1 MIGAYLLLVIN
12 LKPNQALA
20 NERQLVMTG
29 LRTTGL
35 RIVGSGDDI
44 SACALL
50 PWKIPLA
57 EWPEDPTLTDMRGI
71 SRHVVRL
78 IHATSD
84 PDSEVYAVKET
95 VPEFANREYGIL
107 RELAQ
112 RFAPAVEPVAV
123 VEGRT
128 DENGE
133 ELPSA
138 LVTRYLPF
146 SLPYRVILSD
156 SLTPHEIFNMANAL
170 ALLLVRMHLLGFWWG
185 DCSLSN
191 TLFRR
196 DATEYSAYLVD
207 AETGE
212 FHQTLSDGQREHDLE
227 IAHFNVAA
235 ELEDLACAGVLSPGM
250 DPIRASDTLI
260 KRYRRLWQMLKEP
273 QILDPTDRHAV
284 ERAMRSLQDLGFA
297 VEEVEV
303 QIDGEKGA
311 LQFQPKLV
319 ASGYHQHRLLDL
331 LGIHAEELQAKRLLA
346 SFDRYRSREKKPL
359 PPIEESARRWLIE
372 VFEHVLHQIP
382 ENLRGRVEPA
392 QMFHEILEHR
402 WYLGEKAGR
411 DVGLDHAT
419 LDYASSILPFRTDS
433 GVLNSELV

>member
-1 MIGAYLLLVIN
+1 
-12 LKPNQALA
+12 
-20 NERQLVMTG
+20 MTG
-29 LRTTGL
+29 LRILGL
-35 RIVGSGDDI
+35 GEDI
-44 SACALL
+44 AACSLL
-50 PWKIPLA
+50 PWVTPL
-57 EWPEDPTLTDMRGI
+57 EDWPEDPTLTDMRGI
-71 SRHVVRL
+71 SRHIVRL
-78 IHATSD
+78 IHATSA

-95 VPEFANREYGIL
+95 VPEFANREYTIL
-107 RELAQ
+107 RELAV
-112 RFAPAVEPVAV
+112 RFAPSVEPVAV
-123 VEGRT
+123 VEGRK

-133 ELPSA
+133 ELPAA

-156 SLTPHEIFNMANAL
+156 SITAHEITNMTNAL
-170 ALLLVRMHLLGFWWG
+170 ALLLVRLHLLGFWWG

-196 DATEYSAYLVD
+196 DADEYSAYLVD

-212 FHQTLSDGQREHDLE
+212 FHQSLSNGQREHDLE

-235 ELEDLACAGVLSPGM
+235 ELEDLACAGLLHPGM
-250 DPIRASDTLI
+250 DPVRASDTVI

-273 QILDPTDRHAV
+273 QVLDPSDRHAV

-303 QIDGEKGA
+303 QIDGAMGILK
-311 LQFQPKLV
+311 FQPKLV
-319 ASGYHQHRLLDL
+319 ASGYHQNRLFEI

-346 SFDRYRSREKKPL
+346 SFDRFRSREKKPL
-359 PPIEESARRWLIE
+359 PPVEESARRWLTE
-372 VFEHVLHQIP
+372 VFDYVINLIP
-382 ENLRGRVEPA
+382 PELRGRVEPA

-411 DVGLDHAT
+411 DVGTEKAVADYVAT
-419 LDYASSILPFRTDS
+419 ILPFRTDS
-433 GVLNSELV
+433 GVNSAEALDSQLV